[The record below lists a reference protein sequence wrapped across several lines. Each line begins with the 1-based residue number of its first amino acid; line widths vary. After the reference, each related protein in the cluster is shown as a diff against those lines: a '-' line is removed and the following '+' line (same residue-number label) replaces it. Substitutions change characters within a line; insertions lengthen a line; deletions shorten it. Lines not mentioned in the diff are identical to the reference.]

1 MSKAS
6 IPLKIQL
13 PGGGFINFSQPYL
26 RQLFCNVTTHKYSL
40 QVDPEVLYC
49 HPVLND
55 LRGVGQVLYPGLDL
69 LLEWTI
75 ESMKWELHLPVVNQ
89 IIPRSVIMRLDDV
102 LRSKIMRKWQVF
114 RTCC

>member
-1 MSKAS
+1 MH
-6 IPLKIQL
+6 
-13 PGGGFINFSQPYL
+13 FSETYL

-40 QVDPEVLYC
+40 QVHPEVLYC

-75 ESMKWELHLPVVNQ
+75 KPMKWTLHLH
-89 IIPRSVIMRLDDV
+89 V
-102 LRSKIMRKWQVF
+102 LN
-114 RTCC
+114 